1 MRPPAGGGKRV
12 RAWAVAGDLDVT
24 TVRSNTFEMEWPP
37 RSGRT
42 SVFPEVDR
50 AAWCSPEVA
59 AHKLIPAQVAL
70 VERLA
75 AHLGQ

>member
-1 MRPPAGGGKRV
+1 MGVELLA
-12 RAWAVAGDLDVT
+12 
-24 TVRSNTFEMEWPP
+24 SNTFEMEWPP
-37 RSGRT
+37 RSGRI
-42 SVFPEVDR
+42 SVFAEVDR